1 MAQAKI
7 ALTPPQTIPLD
18 KLVISDANI
27 RQVKGGVS
35 IDSLADS
42 IARCGLLQSLSVR
55 PILDESGAETGKY
68 GIQAGGRRYRALM
81 LLVKQKKLAKNAPIP
96 CIVKTDG
103 IAEVDSL
110 AENTEREALHPLDQ
124 FRAFAALRD
133 KGQGVEDIA
142 AAFAVTPAVVRQRL
156 KLTAVSPELL
166 QLYAEDQVSLDQL
179 MAFTV
184 CDDHDRQLKVWQTI
198 ARNWDK
204 SPATIRR
211 LLTETTV
218 PAGDRRAVFVGADAY
233 KAAGGIIIRDL
244 FESDRGG
251 WFQDADLLNRLVEER
266 LAAEAEK
273 IRAEGWKWVE
283 AAVDFPYGHTRS
295 FRPIVPVAPAL
306 TDAETEEYD
315 LLCTEREELA
325 DQADDDGELP
335 EELQVRL
342 DELDRQIGVLASRSP
357 EFSPDDIAT
366 AGAFVSIGHE
376 GSLYVERGYIRPE
389 DLSPVTSS
397 AAEGRA
403 ADAIDSESG
412 DVSGP
417 DPRGL
422 PPSEA
427 EDEGVAIPERLKT
440 ELTAHR
446 TLALRDAVSQD
457 HEVAYLAVLHAM
469 VLGVF
474 YPYSGETCL
483 QIVARDTL
491 TAPFS
496 GLGDTP
502 WAKTI
507 EARHQGW
514 QAKLPK
520 RPEQA
525 WAWLTGM
532 DEHSREALFA
542 HCAAATVN
550 AVIEPHQHAEGR
562 LNHADHLAQATAL
575 DLTQAGWIT
584 TTDNYLKRVTKSA
597 ILTAVREAKGEATA
611 ELLADLKKAEMAVEA
626 ERLIRDTGW
635 LPELL
640 RAPASD
646 QSPDNQAEAAAL
658 PAFLEEDPLEAAA

>member
-18 KLVISDANI
+18 KLVISDANV

-55 PILDESGAETGKY
+55 PILDASGTETGKY
-68 GIQAGGRRYRALM
+68 GVQAGGRRYRALM

-133 KGQGVEDIA
+133 KGQGIEDIA
-142 AAFAVTPAVVRQRL
+142 AAFGVTPAVVRQRL

-166 QLYAEDQVSLDQL
+166 KLYAEDELSLDEL

-184 CDDHDRQLKVWQTI
+184 ADDHERQLKVWQ
-198 ARNWDK
+198 AVDK
-204 SPATIRR
+204 GWNRKPATIRR

-295 FRPIVPVAPAL
+295 FRPVVPVAPAL
-306 TDAETEEYD
+306 TDAESEEYD
-315 LLCTEREELA
+315 LLCTEREELE

-335 EELQVRL
+335 EKLQARL
-342 DELDRQIGVLASRSP
+342 EELDRQIGVLASRSP
-357 EFSPDDIAT
+357 KFNPEDIAG
-366 AGAFVSIGHE
+366 AGAFVSLAQE
-376 GSLYVERGYIRPE
+376 GFLQVERGYIRPE
-389 DLSPVTSS
+389 DQKASETGTETPATAEYPHNPETGEIPGP
-397 AAEGRA
+397 AAPPAE
-403 ADAIDSESG
+403 SE
-412 DVSGP
+412 D
-417 DPRGL
+417 D
-422 PPSEA
+422 
-427 EDEGVAIPERLKT
+427 GVAIPERLKT

-446 TLALRDAVSQD
+446 TLAMRDAVSQD

-469 VLGVF
+469 ALGLF
-474 YPYSGETCL
+474 YRYSSDTCL
-483 QIVARDTL
+483 QITARDSL
-491 TAPFS
+491 TAPFP

-502 WAKTI
+502 WAKAI

-514 QAKLPK
+514 QAKLPGQ
-520 RPEQA
+520 PEHL
-525 WAWLTGM
+525 WAWLTGV
-532 DEHSREALFA
+532 DDQSRNALFA
-542 HCAAATVN
+542 HCAALTVN
-550 AVIEPHQHAEGR
+550 AVIEPHQRAEGR
-562 LNHADHLAQATAL
+562 LNHADHLAQATSL
-575 DLTQAGWIT
+575 DLTKAGWIT

-597 ILTAVREAKGEATA
+597 IMTAVREAKGEATA
-611 ELLADLKKAEMAVEA
+611 DLLADLKKAEMAVEA

-640 RAPASD
+640 RTPDSD
-646 QSPDNQAEAAAL
+646 RSTDDQAEAAAL
-658 PAFLEEDPLEAAA
+658 PAFLEEEPLEAAA